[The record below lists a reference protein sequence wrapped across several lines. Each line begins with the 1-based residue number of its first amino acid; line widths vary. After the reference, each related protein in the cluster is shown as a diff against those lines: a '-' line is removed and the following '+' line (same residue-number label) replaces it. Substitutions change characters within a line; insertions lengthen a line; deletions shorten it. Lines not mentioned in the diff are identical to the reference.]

1 MTAAL
6 TALGAILY
14 SMGAQQS
21 WLAVGLWLAAVLSLV
36 VTDFLAVLRLPRNAG
51 SVLMWCALVIFLA
64 YFFLTWDGRMLVGH
78 SPDWQLQSV
87 VNVLIFLQC
96 VLLFQEKDARA
107 YGWLAVMSLLQA
119 VVAARYSR
127 GVAFGSLLIAYTVV
141 GMFVLALLA
150 MYAQAQSVRPR
161 PRST

>member
-1 MTAAL
+1 
-6 TALGAILY
+6 
-14 SMGAQQS
+14 
-21 WLAVGLWLAAVLSLV
+21 
-36 VTDFLAVLRLPRNAG
+36 
-51 SVLMWCALVIFLA
+51 
-64 YFFLTWDGRMLVGH
+64 MLVGH

-141 GMFVLALLA
+141 GMFALALLA
-150 MYAQAQSVRPR
+150 MYAQRN
-161 PRST
+161 RSDAVV